1 MALKRSES
9 GGDSMPG
16 LFSRRAKLPPLE
28 VDHAPAALSPSE
40 YLGHIFGSAVSD
52 DSAAAAEIVV
62 DLSSPGELAATVQS
76 GGEPVAALDSADASV
91 MASTGFDFP
100 PPVLNFPP
108 PVIDLTAAAPFT
120 PPPPNAPALP
130 AGDALEGLNPLMA
143 PPAFPAAIVLPT
155 APRTDA
161 TNS

>member
-1 MALKRSES
+1 MFVTESEF

-40 YLGHIFGSAVSD
+40 YLGHIFATPATD
-52 DSAAAAEIVV
+52 DSAQQPEIVV
-62 DLSSPGELAATVQS
+62 DLSSPGESAATFQPT
-76 GGEPVAALDSADASV
+76 GEPIAAPDGADGSV
-91 MASTGFDFP
+91 TASTGLD
-100 PPVLNFPP
+100 FPP
-108 PVIDLTAAAPFT
+108 PVIDLSAPAAPVAFA
-120 PPPPNAPALP
+120 PPAPNAQVLP
-130 AGDALEGLNPLMA
+130 AGDLPDGLDPLMA

>member
-1 MALKRSES
+1 
-9 GGDSMPG
+9 MPG

-40 YLGHIFGSAVSD
+40 YLGHIFGTPATD
-52 DSAAAAEIVV
+52 DSEAAPEILV

-76 GGEPVAALDSADASV
+76 GGEPVAALDGPDGSV
-91 MASTGFDFP
+91 TASTGLD
-100 PPVLNFPP
+100 FPP
-108 PVIDLTAAAPFT
+108 PVIDLTATAAF
-120 PPPPNAPALP
+120 PPPAPNSRLLP
-130 AGDALEGLNPLMA
+130 AGDLPDGLNPLMA
-143 PPAFPAAIVLPT
+143 PPAFPAAIVLPA